1 VTVLCDRVTYVTE
14 MSKAMPT
21 ASPALVEDHE
31 LVDRHRPP
39 PPTYERSMGQDQI
52 IPPGTAPYPQQ
63 NGK

>member
-1 VTVLCDRVTYVTE
+1 MTVLCDRVTYITE

-21 ASPALVEDHE
+21 ASSPALVEDHE

-39 PPTYERSMGQDQI
+39 PPSYEGSMGQ
-52 IPPGTAPYPQQ
+52 GGFAPYPHQ